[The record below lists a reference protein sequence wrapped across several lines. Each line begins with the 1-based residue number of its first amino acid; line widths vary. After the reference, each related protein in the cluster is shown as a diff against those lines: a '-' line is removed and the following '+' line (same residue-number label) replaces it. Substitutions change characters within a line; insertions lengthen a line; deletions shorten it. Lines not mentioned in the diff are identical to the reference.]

1 MLPKDGPG
9 VPIGERRKL
18 KPFLEVA
25 RPISGI
31 AATAFVPDARPND
44 DAENSLTAEMVSRV
58 EGAAEQA
65 PASNPGGSGRQ
76 AHALFDV
83 INSFQFMQPELV
95 RLLATRV
102 SSHLPACAMKTE
114 KRSNLEHELAAICGK
129 RVGRSECHLLGLTTC
144 KADR

>member
-1 MLPKDGPG
+1 MNHDAAFGFVKAMPQIAG
-9 VPIGERRKL
+9 PIGGR
-18 KPFLEVA
+18 
-25 RPISGI
+25 
-31 AATAFVPDARPND
+31 AATAFGPDARPNH
-44 DAENSLTAEMVSRV
+44 DAENSLPAEMISRV

>member
-1 MLPKDGPG
+1 VVPTDGPG

-25 RPISGI
+25 GPIGGI
-31 AATAFVPDARPND
+31 AATAFVPDARPNH

-65 PASNPGGSGRQ
+65 PASNPGGSCRQ
-76 AHALFDV
+76 ERDLFDV
-83 INSFQFMQPELV
+83 MNSFEFMQPELV
-95 RLLATRV
+95 RLLATTV

-114 KRSNLEHELAAICGK
+114 KQSNLEHELAAICGK
-129 RVGRSECHLLGLTTC
+129 RVG
-144 KADR
+144 